1 MQRCKAKSKRSGQQ
15 CKNYAVKGT
24 AVCRMH
30 GSGGGPKTVIGWIK
44 CKNAPLKHGFYS
56 KEEVEERTLVLGH
69 RHESTSK
76 RSKSTVYDHSKL

>member
-56 KEEVEERTLVLGH
+56 KEEVEERRAV
-69 RHESTSK
+69 R
-76 RSKSTVYDHSKL
+76 RSLNQATG